1 MVSDQNT
8 QHSAESNF
16 ENVIQETRK
25 PFNQFKQQMLI
36 ATGRYTIHEMVNI
49 FGNTRHIIE
58 FDTPENLVPILRE
71 YIPEDRALIIEKTYS
86 RAHRGLDE
94 NYKLLAK
101 FQQKTPGVHKELYH
115 L

>member
-1 MVSDQNT
+1 
-8 QHSAESNF
+8 
-16 ENVIQETRK
+16 
-25 PFNQFKQQMLI
+25 MLI

-94 NYKLLAK
+94 NYK
-101 FQQKTPGVHKELYH
+101 QSNRLYYWPNFNKKLQEYIKNCIICNSNKYNRH
-115 L
+115 PVLIPIG

>member
-94 NYKLLAK
+94 NYKQSNRLSTFGLG
-101 FQQKTPGVHKELYH
+101 THN
-115 L
+115 